1 MKKWHLWAVLGGSIA
16 VCGIAWGQASS
27 AMVLNVQGDVRL
39 EMANKTQPV
48 EPLIRLLEGDRLR
61 LAPGAQVRLLYA
73 RSGLQED
80 WQEAGVL
87 RIEGSESTIV
97 RGKPQ
102 RQTRQL
108 PLLITQQM
116 AHTPRS
122 DSTARIGGVRLRN
135 LPPELTATAPK
146 PPAPEKIAELE
157 KNYQSLR
164 QSSPPDDRNP
174 EVYFLAA
181 LWDLKAHDRLRSELE
196 RLKGQHPQD
205 PVVARLQAIYTGVL
219 PATNA
224 PAPEDA
230 AK

>member
-1 MKKWHLWAVLGGSIA
+1 MKKWHLWAVLGSSMV
-16 VCGIAWGQASS
+16 VCGMAWGQASS
-27 AMVLNVQGDVRL
+27 AMVLSVQGEVLL
-39 EMANKTQPV
+39 EVANKTQPV

-80 WQEAGVL
+80 WQETGVL
-87 RIEGSESTIV
+87 RIEGSESSIV

-116 AHTPRS
+116 ARTPRT

-135 LPPELTATAPK
+135 LPELTATAPK
-146 PPAPEKIAELE
+146 PPAPEKIAALE
-157 KNYQSLR
+157 ENYQSLR
-164 QSSPPDDRNP
+164 HSSPSDDRSP
-174 EVYFLAA
+174 EVYWLAG
-181 LWDLKAHDRLRSELE
+181 LWDLKAHERLRTELE
-196 RLKGQHPQD
+196 RLKGLYPQD
-205 PVVARLQAIYTGVL
+205 PVMVQLQTLYAGVL
-219 PATNA
+219 PATGA
-224 PAPEDA
+224 PAPGDA